1 MKITNFNP
9 VMLEN
14 AQLLTDGRNPFT
26 EVYRLT
32 DGRIFKYLKPPAR
45 SDYFY
50 QQGYARHYNSFCKK
64 LKQSEELADVK
75 SLVLPS
81 EVSTDE
87 RGYVKGYF
95 MPLKREKNI
104 LQLLADCDD
113 VQLLTNYFE
122 DLCDAIDELHKVGI
136 VVPDLITEENVLY
149 DPVERKILFL
159 DYDGMQVGN
168 SKTNAISGK
177 LCYKNNSVLR
187 TSKYSNYG
195 LYTEELDNMSL
206 ATGYLFQLTG
216 INLSSIMLFQE
227 LANCDNLSEE
237 DEYNKKICEFF
248 MSLGIDDKK
257 IIDGFMSYFSSSK
270 KNQPVKPLIKSLSS
284 RYKFNSDRKKF
295 EVA

>member
-14 AQLLTDGRNPFT
+14 AQLLTNGRNPFT

-45 SDYFY
+45 ADFFY
-50 QQGYARHYNSFCKK
+50 QQGYAKHYNAFCNK

-227 LANCDNLSEE
+227 LANCDDISEE